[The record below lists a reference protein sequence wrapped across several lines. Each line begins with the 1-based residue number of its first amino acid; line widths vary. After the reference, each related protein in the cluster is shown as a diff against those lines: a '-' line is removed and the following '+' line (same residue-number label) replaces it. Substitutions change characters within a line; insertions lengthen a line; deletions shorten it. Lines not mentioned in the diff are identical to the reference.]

1 MTTSQPAGSDGDVGL
16 LSPVSA
22 SPLVAALTG
31 DRAVLAAIL
40 AVEAGWAAVLE
51 KHDLAPAGS
60 AAVVAHAADASRY
73 DPAGIAVRAQG
84 GGNPV
89 IPLLADLRAQV
100 KALDTGSA
108 GAPGVGALRAV
119 HTSLTS
125 QDVLDTALMLLAR
138 NTVSALLA
146 DVKGTTAA
154 LARLAEQHA
163 ETLCVG
169 RSLTQHSLPF
179 TFGLKAAQWFHG
191 LAAAARRLEVLQLP
205 VQTGGAAGTLAA
217 GTVLTAGSATD
228 PFALSDDLA
237 SQLGLAATPAPW
249 HTNRLAVTSLG
260 DSLAGVVDAFGKI
273 ASDVLFLSR
282 PEVAEVAEPRAPG
295 RGVSSAM
302 PQKQNPVLSVLV
314 RSAALQ
320 APALAAQLHLAAAT
334 FNDERPDGAWHSE
347 WPALRQLLALALGA
361 AGHLRELAEGLQ
373 VFPEGMRRNL
383 DLSGPLLLSEGVT
396 AAVAPLLS
404 AEGSGADGK
413 QQLQAVVDRTLQA
426 PATDQAAPTAAA
438 PRGSPG
444 GRALRRPLEE
454 LLTRPATS
462 ARPPGS
468 RGGSWPPSR
477 TLRRPQP
484 KKTETETPVAR
495 PTLKAVLLSPQRTLG
510 DKPLLIVGPSLG
522 TSSLVW
528 TQAGSLLANDVD
540 VVAWD
545 LPGHGV
551 SPAATEPFSVAELA
565 DAVVELVDSIAPGET
580 FHYAGVSLGGATG
593 LQLAIKHGDRL
604 KSLSVQCSG
613 AKLGTPEAWQE
624 RAETVRTPGHRQ

>member
-1 MTTSQPAGSDGDVGL
+1 MTTSQPAGTEGDVGL

-51 KHDLAPAGS
+51 DHDLAPAGS

-73 DPAGIAVRAQG
+73 DLADISRRAQG

-100 KALDTGSA
+100 KALDTGNPGA
-108 GAPGVGALRAV
+108 AGVGAPGVGALGVGALGVGALRAV

-154 LARLAEQHA
+154 LARLAEEHA
-163 ETLCVG
+163 DTLCVG

-191 LAAAARRLEVLQLP
+191 LAAAARRLEALRLP
-205 VQTGGAAGTLAA
+205 VQSGGAAGTLAA
-217 GTVLTAGSATD
+217 GTVLTSGSATD
-228 PFALSDDLA
+228 PFRLADALA
-237 SQLGLAATPAPW
+237 AQLGLAPTPAPW

-260 DSLAGVVDAFGKI
+260 DALAAVVDALGKI
-273 ASDVLFLSR
+273 AADVLFLSR
-282 PEVAEVAEPRAPG
+282 PEVAELAEPRAPG

-320 APALAAQLHLAAAT
+320 APGLAAQLHLAAAT
-334 FNDERPDGAWHSE
+334 FNDERPDGAWHTE

-383 DLSGPLLLSEGVT
+383 ELSGPLLLSEGVS
-396 AAVAPLLS
+396 AAVAPLQ
-404 AEGSGADGK
+404 GDDGK
-413 QQLQAVVDRTLQA
+413 QQLQAVVDRTLTA
-426 PATDQAAPTAAA
+426 PAAEQGATYRRLLRDAVPADKLSSERLDELLDPASYLGQAAEISRRILAAFPDYAPAPAGLTPTETDRNGD
-438 PRGSPG
+438 PRG
-444 GRALRRPLEE
+444 
-454 LLTRPATS
+454 
-462 ARPPGS
+462 
-468 RGGSWPPSR
+468 
-477 TLRRPQP
+477 
-484 KKTETETPVAR
+484 
-495 PTLKAVLLSPQRTLG
+495 
-510 DKPLLIVGPSLG
+510 
-522 TSSLVW
+522 
-528 TQAGSLLANDVD
+528 
-540 VVAWD
+540 
-545 LPGHGV
+545 
-551 SPAATEPFSVAELA
+551 
-565 DAVVELVDSIAPGET
+565 
-580 FHYAGVSLGGATG
+580 
-593 LQLAIKHGDRL
+593 
-604 KSLSVQCSG
+604 
-613 AKLGTPEAWQE
+613 
-624 RAETVRTPGHRQ
+624 

>member
-1 MTTSQPAGSDGDVGL
+1 MTTFQPAAGYGDVGL

-51 KHDLAPAGS
+51 KHDLAPVGS

-73 DPAGIAVRAQG
+73 DPADIARRAQG

-89 IPLLADLRAQV
+89 IPLLADLRAHV
-100 KALDTGSA
+100 KAVDTE
-108 GAPGVGALRAV
+108 GVGALRAV

-125 QDVLDTALMLLAR
+125 QDVLDTALMLMAR
-138 NTVSALLA
+138 NTVRALLA

-179 TFGLKAAQWFHG
+179 TFGLKAAQWFSG
-191 LAAAARRLEVLQLP
+191 LAAAARRLEALDLP

-217 GTVLTAGSATD
+217 GTVLASGSATD
-228 PFALSDDLA
+228 PFRLSDDLA
-237 SQLGLAATPAPW
+237 GQLGLAATPVPW

-260 DSLAGVVDAFGKI
+260 DALASVVDASGKM
-273 ASDVLFLSR
+273 AADVLFLSR

-361 AGHLRELAEGLQ
+361 AGHVRELAEGLQ
-373 VFPEGMRRNL
+373 VFPDGMRRNL
-383 DLSGPLLLSEGVT
+383 DLSGPLLLSEGVS
-396 AAVAPLLS
+396 AAVAPLLPTGGTGGS
-404 AEGSGADGK
+404 GSGADGK
-413 QQLQAVVDRTLQA
+413 QQLQTVVERTLQA
-426 PATDQAAPTAAA
+426 PAAEQAVTY
-438 PRGSPG
+438 R
-444 GRALRRPLEE
+444 RLLRETVPADRLSDARLEE
-454 LLTRPATS
+454 LLNPASYLGQAAEISRRILAAYPDFAPTS
-462 ARPPGS
+462 TETDGNGDS
-468 RGGSWPPSR
+468 RG
-477 TLRRPQP
+477 
-484 KKTETETPVAR
+484 
-495 PTLKAVLLSPQRTLG
+495 
-510 DKPLLIVGPSLG
+510 
-522 TSSLVW
+522 
-528 TQAGSLLANDVD
+528 
-540 VVAWD
+540 
-545 LPGHGV
+545 
-551 SPAATEPFSVAELA
+551 
-565 DAVVELVDSIAPGET
+565 
-580 FHYAGVSLGGATG
+580 
-593 LQLAIKHGDRL
+593 
-604 KSLSVQCSG
+604 
-613 AKLGTPEAWQE
+613 
-624 RAETVRTPGHRQ
+624 